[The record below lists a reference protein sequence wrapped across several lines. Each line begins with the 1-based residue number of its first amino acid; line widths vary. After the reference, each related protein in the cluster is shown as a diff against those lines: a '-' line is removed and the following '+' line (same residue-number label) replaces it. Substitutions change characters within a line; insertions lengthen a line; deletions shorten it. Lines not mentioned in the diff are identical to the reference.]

1 MSAKANG
8 GTELKKVRGLGSAKH
23 GAHHWWDQRL
33 SAIGNLILAVWFVIS
48 VARLPG
54 YTPEILSAWLSSAWA
69 AVPLILLTL
78 SVLWHVRLGLQV
90 VIEDYQHDE
99 SRVVMMV
106 LLNLYVVALGGIA
119 LFAILKL
126 AFAGNA

>member
-1 MSAKANG
+1 MSG

-33 SAIGNLILAVWFVIS
+33 SAIGNLILAIWFVVS

-54 YTPEILSAWLSSAWA
+54 YTPDILAAWLSSAWA
-69 AVPLILLTL
+69 AVPLILLTI

-99 SRVVMMV
+99 SRVVMMI

>member
-1 MSAKANG
+1 MSG

-23 GAHHWWDQRL
+23 GVNHWWDQRL
-33 SAIGNLILAVWFVIS
+33 TAAGNMILAVWFVAS

-54 YTPEILSAWLSSAWA
+54 YTPDILSAWLSSAWA
-69 AVPLILLTL
+69 AVPLILLVL

-90 VIEDYQHDE
+90 VIEDYQHGE
-99 SRVVMMV
+99 SRYVLML

-126 AFAGNA
+126 AFAGHA

>member
-1 MSAKANG
+1 MSG

-33 SAIGNLILAVWFVIS
+33 SAIGNLILAIWFVAS

-99 SRVVMMV
+99 SRVVLML

-126 AFAGNA
+126 AFTGHA

>member
-1 MSAKANG
+1 MSG

-33 SAIGNLILAVWFVIS
+33 SAIGNLILAIWFVAS

-69 AVPLILLTL
+69 AVPLILLTF
-78 SVLWHVRLGLQV
+78 SVLWHIRLGLQV

-99 SRVVMMV
+99 SRVVLML

-126 AFAGNA
+126 AFAGHA

>member
-1 MSAKANG
+1 MS
-8 GTELKKVRGLGSAKH
+8 GTELGRVRGLGSAKH
-23 GAHHWWDQRL
+23 GTHHWWNQRL
-33 SAIGNLILAVWFVIS
+33 SAIGNLILMSWFIVS

-78 SVLWHVRLGLQV
+78 SVVWHVRLGLQV
-90 VIEDYQHDE
+90 VIEDYQKDE
-99 SRVVMMV
+99 SRFVLMI
-106 LLNLYVVALGGIA
+106 LLNLYVVALGGTA

-126 AFAGNA
+126 AFAGTPA

>member
-1 MSAKANG
+1 MSG

-23 GAHHWWDQRL
+23 GVNHWWDQRL
-33 SAIGNLILAVWFVIS
+33 TAAGNLILAIWFVAS

-54 YTPEILSAWLSSAWA
+54 YTPDILSAWLSSAWA

-78 SVLWHVRLGLQV
+78 SVLWHIRLGLQV
-90 VIEDYQHDE
+90 VIEDYQHGE
-99 SRVVMMV
+99 SRYVMMM

-126 AFAGNA
+126 AFAGHA

>member
-1 MSAKANG
+1 MP
-8 GTELKKVRGLGSAKH
+8 R
-23 GAHHWWDQRL
+23 
-33 SAIGNLILAVWFVIS
+33 
-48 VARLPG
+48 
-54 YTPEILSAWLSSAWA
+54 SSAWA

-90 VIEDYQHDE
+90 VIEDYQHDQ
-99 SRVVMMV
+99 SRVVLML

-126 AFAGNA
+126 AFAGHA

>member
-1 MSAKANG
+1 MS
-8 GTELKKVRGLGSAKH
+8 GTELGRVRGLGSAKH
-23 GAHHWWDQRL
+23 GTHHWWDQRL
-33 SAIGNLILAVWFVIS
+33 SAIGNLILMSWFVIS

-54 YTPEILSAWLSSAWA
+54 YTPDVLDAWLSSAWA

-99 SRVVMMV
+99 SRVVLMV

-126 AFAGNA
+126 AFTGTAA

>member
-1 MSAKANG
+1 MSG

-23 GAHHWWDQRL
+23 GVNHWWDQRL
-33 SAIGNLILAVWFVIS
+33 TAAGNLILAIWFVAS

-54 YTPEILSAWLSSAWA
+54 YTPDILSAWLSSAWA

-78 SVLWHVRLGLQV
+78 SVLWHIRLGLQV
-90 VIEDYQHDE
+90 VIEDYQHGE
-99 SRVVMMV
+99 SRYVMML

-126 AFAGNA
+126 AFAGHA

>member
-1 MSAKANG
+1 MSG

-33 SAIGNLILAVWFVIS
+33 TAAGNLILAAWFVVS

-54 YTPEILSAWLSSAWA
+54 YTPDILSAWLSSAWA
-69 AVPLILLTL
+69 AVPLILLTI

-99 SRVVMMV
+99 SRVVMMI
-106 LLNLYVVALGGIA
+106 LLNLYVVALGGTA

-126 AFAGNA
+126 AFAGHA